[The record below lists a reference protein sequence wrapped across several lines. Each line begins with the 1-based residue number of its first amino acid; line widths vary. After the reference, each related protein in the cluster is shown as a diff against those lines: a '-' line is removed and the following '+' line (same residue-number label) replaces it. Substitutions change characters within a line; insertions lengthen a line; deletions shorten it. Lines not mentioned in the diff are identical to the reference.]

1 LVRSYAAE
9 AITTTVGYSHAD
21 LKSAQ
26 AFIDDRVGKR
36 EVVESEPGVYR
47 HVEIA
52 GDGYRVFELA
62 SLLPSA
68 QFDVHIAKMAE

>member
-1 LVRSYAAE
+1 VRSYAAE
-9 AITTTVGYSHAD
+9 AVTTPIGSNRAD

-26 AFIDDRVGKR
+26 VFIEYRVGKR

-52 GDGYRVFELA
+52 GDSYRVFELA
-62 SLLPSA
+62 SLLPSTL
-68 QFDVHIAKMAE
+68 FDIHIAKMSE